1 MTNGQP
7 SLAVA
12 VAVGSALALAGC
24 AAAQESPIAQ
34 EYREMSSK
42 YESFAEEAQKVADCV
57 EQSTGFVVDV
67 GRDGS
72 LGAST
77 ESIPNAQMDLVFE
90 EIDRCQGYPNLEP
103 ELQFSDEALGRLY
116 DLQLE
121 ARKCFI
127 GEGYIITEPPSK
139 ATFID
144 TFQSDDQFWNL
155 GMELAL
161 VHKLSPDEQ
170 MDLKE
175 KCADPL
181 DFLDELSEIGAD

>member
-1 MTNGQP
+1 MTNGEP

-12 VAVGSALALAGC
+12 VALGSALVLIGC
-24 AAAQESPIAQ
+24 AATQEPPIVQ
-34 EYREMSSK
+34 EYRELSLK
-42 YESFAEEAQKVADCV
+42 YATAAEEVQKAADCV
-57 EQSTGFVVDV
+57 EQSTGFVLDVD
-67 GRDGS
+67 RDGNWGFPGDEVP
-72 LGAST
+72 LAQ
-77 ESIPNAQMDLVFE
+77 ESLVFE
-90 EIDRCQGYPNLEP
+90 EMDRCLGHSTSEP
-103 ELQFSDEALGRLY
+103 ELQFSNAALERLY